1 MSKQNIH
8 ILIIDDEKSQRDILR
23 DILQDAGYRI
33 ILAEDGQVAVENLQK
48 FSFDMVL
55 TDLKMPGYDGFEVLE
70 KVKSFDET
78 IPVIIMTAFGTI
90 PSAVNAIKNGAYDY
104 LTKPFEKDELI
115 ITIQRAEE
123 KRRLAV
129 ENRALKKQLNL
140 NKFNGLVGNSK
151 RMQDIYQLIEKVK
164 DFDATILISGESGT
178 GKELAARACHF
189 NGKRK
194 EKPFI
199 AVNCA
204 AIPDT
209 LIESELFG
217 YEKGAF
223 SGADRSYAGRFEQAQ
238 NGTIFLDEIGAMKL
252 DMQTHLL
259 RVLQERKI
267 QRLGSTK
274 SIELNVRVIAASNEN
289 LMQKVENGAFRL
301 DLFHRIAVIPI
312 EMPPLREHKEDI
324 AILVNY
330 FLEKFALQYDKNIM
344 SIDNSALKKLMQYNY
359 PGNVRELEN
368 IIEKA
373 VIFCETE
380 KITEQDIQTGEG
392 NSPLS
397 EATDKASLP
406 DFEKQMIISAM
417 NKNNGSIK
425 KSAAE
430 LGISYKTLQYR
441 IKKFK
446 IDKNSFKNQ

>member
-1 MSKQNIH
+1 MRKQDIH

-33 ILAEDGQVAVENLQK
+33 SLAEDGRIAVEKLRK
-48 FSFDMVL
+48 ISFDMVL

-104 LTKPFEKDELI
+104 LTKPFEKEELI
-115 ITIQRAEE
+115 ITIRRAEE

-129 ENRALKKQLNL
+129 ENRVLKKQLNL
-140 NKFNGLVGNSK
+140 NKFSGLVGKSK
-151 RMQDIYQLIEKVK
+151 QMQEIYRLIEKVK

-194 EKPFI
+194 DQPFI
-199 AVNCA
+199 AINCA

-238 NGTIFLDEIGAMKL
+238 NGTIFLDEIGAMKQ
-252 DMQTHLL
+252 DMQTRLL

-274 SIELNVRVIAASNEN
+274 SVDLNVRVIAASNEN
-289 LMQKVENGAFRL
+289 LMKKVENGAFRP

-330 FLEKFALQYDKNIM
+330 FMEKFALQYDKNIK
-344 SIDNSALKKLMQYNY
+344 SIESSALKKLTQYDF

-373 VIFCETE
+373 VIFCETGQLR
-380 KITEQDIQTGEG
+380 EQDIQVGE
-392 NSPLS
+392 SSITLS
-397 EATDKASLP
+397 EIADGGSLP
-406 DFEKQMIISAM
+406 DFEKQMIITAL

-446 IDKNSFKNQ
+446 IDKNSFKN